1 MPNDRLSDNMG
12 RLARA
17 VEALYPTL
25 SKIAGDNGGRGVD
38 PGIGE
43 DGRVRPSGR
52 AADPGRAAVVGI
64 TVTGGSAE
72 AVKAAPGLASAM
84 ALMKSVGAGGP
95 AAFERS
101 AAAMAR
107 ALSALAGPSGVTA
120 AGVRGALRAVEAVA
134 AASAGIGPGAVR
146 GARRAAALASALSGV
161 RRADLSGISS
171 VGGALPGIKA
181 AAKAAEAL
189 AGVKD
194 PKADLSWIPRA
205 RKAAEALAGIKD
217 PKADLSWIGRIS
229 ESLAGVKDPGADLS
243 WIPRARKA
251 ADALAGIKDP
261 GTDLSWIGRAAGSL
275 AGVTNPKADLSWISE
290 IKRTQRDAA
299 AVRPE
304 IWAGLEAAAG
314 SIKKAADTLASAPG
328 GIDLSGLAAGAPDGL
343 MKLAAAGKDGSL
355 DGLASAG
362 AAISAFASAA
372 AAAGRIDTSA
382 LAGLRGIKGDEL
394 DGLAALSKRLSAAG
408 SVSAAARN
416 ISALAG
422 AVSGISADPASAAR
436 TRRAVNAVF
445 REIGRIRIDPAAAE
459 SLKKLG
465 ARAGD
470 AVAAMAEA
478 AAAVGT
484 AEVPAGAARKARR
497 IGRVFREIGAAA
509 RDMAAGLTARDAAA
523 VAKSA
528 AGYEAF
534 IRLSSG
540 LSLRLTAAALLAP
553 AAIAGAAA
561 LRLELDILGKHIKEI
576 ASMSADNDNAAKN
589 IKAMTGFVL
598 ALGGLTALTAG
609 IALVIDGRIIGA
621 MAAEAVLC
629 GMLIGAARLA
639 LTMPEKDAAAAD
651 RNVRSLSVLAGT
663 LTAMT
668 AGIAAVSWAAGSGR
682 VLATIGITAAA
693 AGMLIGTARLLSRI
707 DGMEKAEKGAEALAL
722 FSGSL
727 LAVTGGIVVLSKA
740 MENTDG
746 GSLLAAVG
754 LMTVTGAAL
763 IGAAALMAKAGSDDK
778 AVKGAAAMALFAT
791 TSIGMMTAVVL
802 LSKISG
808 FDEGGGSKIWQT
820 VLLMTAVTGVMAGT
834 AFLVSRFGLTAA
846 PGALVG
852 IAALAAI
859 GFGMAAMT
867 AAVMSMSKD
876 YDGKKVWS
884 TFGLMAA
891 VTAGVIGV
899 GALLAAAAPVTLA
912 ALAGGLAFLAV
923 STAITDGIRSIV
935 RVRALMAENGLDK
948 PDADGRTW
956 ITSTIRP
963 VLDETMGLFAGI
975 DMPVKMS
982 AVRRGKRAVMKVVKA
997 LDGIV
1002 RSMVTLKKAG
1012 IEAGEAVG
1020 YAAGMKT
1027 AVSGFMTAVTD
1038 MLAAWEKSADDGLK
1052 IHRGTIRKQK
1062 KALKN
1067 VGRLVGVTRG
1077 LMKIIRDF
1085 DRDGKDGR
1093 NMIDS
1098 AADNAAT
1105 LSAAVLSFTTA
1116 FFAGDEF
1123 ENAIGESFRRTRRS
1137 MKMVNRL
1144 VRTSSRFMSMM
1155 NGIGDKTRADMEKSA
1170 PASGG
1175 TEFEAKGRQ
1184 ISDAL
1189 LRFTAGFFGGMAA
1202 LDKTVDER
1210 MRSARKPLKNLRRL
1224 VGIVPNFLSA
1234 LQKYTDM
1241 TTGDGGRPTADD
1253 LMANAESLAAIVANF
1268 TGTLFGKFQ
1277 ELSEPGTVRKNI
1289 KNLRR
1294 VIKPVTSLV
1303 ETLASYDSGDGET
1316 LARVSVVNGKIE
1328 RTGTVNVTNVSK
1340 AIISAVTLFL
1350 KTMYAK
1356 ENIDR
1361 WNELSGRE
1369 LNRGAAVLGKL
1380 GVVIEPVTAFTEMLL
1395 KFKDGGLLDKD
1406 GKVQPIEP
1414 VGAAIAGT
1422 VVNFLNTL
1430 YSDDNKRMWRNMS
1443 RMSAEDGRS
1452 ALSAIIDPVESF
1464 VKMISDIGAGMTADG
1479 VMTIKTD
1486 GGAERKVNMPSIA
1499 RQLSGGFKAFAD
1511 AVEGAADP
1519 KRSKTAAKAI
1529 EKSAAS
1535 VSKAFREIDGV
1546 LAKSRNDSR
1555 VAELRR
1561 LTEEIQKL
1569 AESVDKI
1576 DMEKIKEQVE
1586 LLKTQTSLM
1595 QAEAQ
1600 REYAKKGQSVT
1611 EQVDEKFGAGSRGAA
1626 GGNVTAEQPKVTPAV
1641 IDPVALAQAFVTAMS
1656 NSPWT
1661 MTVIDDK
1668 NIMFTVDGD

>member
-101 AAAMAR
+101 ATAMAR

-146 GARRAAALASALSGV
+146 GARRAAALAAALSGV

-189 AGVKD
+189 SGV
-194 PKADLSWIPRA
+194 
-205 RKAAEALAGIKD
+205 KD

-261 GTDLSWIGRAAGSL
+261 GADLSWIGRAAGSL
-275 AGVTNPKADLSWISE
+275 AGVTNPKADLSWVSGV
-290 IKRTQRDAA
+290 RRVQRDAA
-299 AVRPE
+299 GIRADA
-304 IWAGLEAAAG
+304 WSGLEAAAG

-445 REIGRIRIDPAAAE
+445 REIGRIRIDPAAA
-459 SLKKLG
+459 
-465 ARAGD
+465 D
-470 AVAAMAEA
+470 ALAAMAKA

-561 LRLELDILGKHIKEI
+561 LRLELDILGKHMKEI
-576 ASMSADNDNAAKN
+576 GSMSADNDNAAKN
-589 IKAMTGFVL
+589 IKAMTGFVI

-621 MAAEAVLC
+621 IAAEAVLC
-629 GMLIGAARLA
+629 GMLIGAARLV

-778 AVKGAAAMALFAT
+778 AVKGAAAMALFAA

-899 GALLAAAAPVTLA
+899 GAMLAAAAPVTLA
-912 ALAGGLAFLAV
+912 ALAGGIAFLAV
-923 STAITDGIRSIV
+923 SAAITGGIRSIV

-1012 IEAGEAVG
+1012 IEADEAVG
-1020 YAAGMKT
+1020 YAAGMRT

-1052 IHRGTIRKQK
+1052 IHRGTIKKQK

-1067 VGRLVGVTRG
+1067 VERLVGVTRG

-1085 DRDGKDGR
+1085 DRDGKDER

-1098 AADNAAT
+1098 AADSAAT
-1105 LSAAVLSFTTA
+1105 ASPMKIVSVFFMAFPWIAGRRNGVHRPTARGISGRGRRSPGGRAPACSRSAPSEPASARTGAYRFPRRRDRARPV
-1116 FFAGDEF
+1116 
-1123 ENAIGESFRRTRRS
+1123 RTRR
-1137 MKMVNRL
+1137 
-1144 VRTSSRFMSMM
+1144 
-1155 NGIGDKTRADMEKSA
+1155 G
-1170 PASGG
+1170 
-1175 TEFEAKGRQ
+1175 
-1184 ISDAL
+1184 
-1189 LRFTAGFFGGMAA
+1189 
-1202 LDKTVDER
+1202 
-1210 MRSARKPLKNLRRL
+1210 
-1224 VGIVPNFLSA
+1224 
-1234 LQKYTDM
+1234 
-1241 TTGDGGRPTADD
+1241 
-1253 LMANAESLAAIVANF
+1253 
-1268 TGTLFGKFQ
+1268 
-1277 ELSEPGTVRKNI
+1277 
-1289 KNLRR
+1289 
-1294 VIKPVTSLV
+1294 
-1303 ETLASYDSGDGET
+1303 
-1316 LARVSVVNGKIE
+1316 
-1328 RTGTVNVTNVSK
+1328 
-1340 AIISAVTLFL
+1340 
-1350 KTMYAK
+1350 
-1356 ENIDR
+1356 
-1361 WNELSGRE
+1361 
-1369 LNRGAAVLGKL
+1369 
-1380 GVVIEPVTAFTEMLL
+1380 
-1395 KFKDGGLLDKD
+1395 
-1406 GKVQPIEP
+1406 
-1414 VGAAIAGT
+1414 
-1422 VVNFLNTL
+1422 
-1430 YSDDNKRMWRNMS
+1430 
-1443 RMSAEDGRS
+1443 
-1452 ALSAIIDPVESF
+1452 
-1464 VKMISDIGAGMTADG
+1464 
-1479 VMTIKTD
+1479 
-1486 GGAERKVNMPSIA
+1486 
-1499 RQLSGGFKAFAD
+1499 
-1511 AVEGAADP
+1511 
-1519 KRSKTAAKAI
+1519 
-1529 EKSAAS
+1529 
-1535 VSKAFREIDGV
+1535 
-1546 LAKSRNDSR
+1546 
-1555 VAELRR
+1555 
-1561 LTEEIQKL
+1561 
-1569 AESVDKI
+1569 
-1576 DMEKIKEQVE
+1576 
-1586 LLKTQTSLM
+1586 
-1595 QAEAQ
+1595 
-1600 REYAKKGQSVT
+1600 
-1611 EQVDEKFGAGSRGAA
+1611 
-1626 GGNVTAEQPKVTPAV
+1626 
-1641 IDPVALAQAFVTAMS
+1641 
-1656 NSPWT
+1656 
-1661 MTVIDDK
+1661 
-1668 NIMFTVDGD
+1668 

>member
-25 SKIAGDNGGRGVD
+25 SRIAGDNGGKGAPD

-72 AVKAAPGLASAM
+72 AVKAAPGLAEAM
-84 ALMKSVGAGGP
+84 AAMKAVGAGGP

-101 AAAMAR
+101 AGAMAR
-107 ALSALAGPSGVTA
+107 ALSALCGPSGTRTGA
-120 AGVRGALRAVEAVA
+120 VRSAVNAVKAVA
-134 AASAGIGPGAVR
+134 AASAGIGPDAVR
-146 GARRAAALASALSGV
+146 GARRIAAAASALSAVGKV
-161 RRADLSGISS
+161 DAAGIRS
-171 VGGALPGIKA
+171 VGDALPAVRA
-181 AAKAAEAL
+181 AASAAGAL
-189 AGVKD
+189 AGIKD
-194 PKADLSWIPRA
+194 PGIDLSWIG
-205 RKAAEALAGIKD
+205 KAADGIRALAGIKD
-217 PKADLSWIGRIS
+217 PKADLSWIG
-229 ESLAGVKDPGADLS
+229 
-243 WIPRARKA
+243 KA
-251 ADALAGIKDP
+251 AETLAGIKDP
-261 GTDLSWIGRAAGSL
+261 GIDLSWLADMKRAQKDAAG
-275 AGVTNPKADLSWISE
+275 
-290 IKRTQRDAA
+290 IKPAA
-299 AVRPE
+299 
-304 IWAGLEAAAG
+304 WSGLEAAAG
-314 SIKKAADTLASAPG
+314 SLRGAAEILASLPEG
-328 GIDLSGLAAGAPDGL
+328 VDLSGLAVSLPDGL
-343 MKLAAAGKDGSL
+343 AGISAAGKDGSL
-355 DGLASAG
+355 DGLAAAG
-362 AAISAFASAA
+362 GAISAFAGALAA
-372 AAAGRIDTSA
+372 AKGFDPAA
-382 LAGLRGIKGDEL
+382 LAALGKIKGNEL
-394 DGLAALSKRLSAAG
+394 DGLAAVSKKLSAAG
-408 SVSAAARN
+408 SANAAARN

-422 AVSGISADPASAAR
+422 AMSGISADPAAAAR
-436 TRRAVNAVF
+436 SRRAVNAVF
-445 REIGRIRIDPAAAE
+445 REIGRIRIDPAAADA
-459 SLKKLG
+459 LKRVGSK
-465 ARAGD
+465 AGE
-470 AVAAMAEA
+470 AVEAMAKA
-478 AAAVGT
+478 AAALGS
-484 AEVPAGAARKARR
+484 AEVPAGAGRKARR
-497 IGRVFREIGAAA
+497 IGQVFKEIGAAA
-509 RDMAAGLTARDAAA
+509 KDMSAGLTAKDVTGVRR
-523 VAKSA
+523 SA
-528 AGYEAF
+528 EGYETF
-534 IRLSSG
+534 IRLTSG

-553 AAIAGAAA
+553 AALVGAAA
-561 LRLELDILGKHIKEI
+561 LRLELAIIGKHVKEI

-609 IALVIDGRIIGA
+609 VALVIDGKIIGA
-621 MAAEAVLC
+621 IAAEAVLC
-629 GMLIGAARLA
+629 GMLIGAMKLV
-639 LTMPEKDAAAAD
+639 LTISEKDVAAAD
-651 RNVRSLSVLAGT
+651 RNVRSMSVLAGT

-668 AGIAAVSWAAGSGR
+668 AGIAAVSWIAGSGN
-682 VLATIGITAAA
+682 VMATLGIAAA
-693 AGMLIGTARLLSRI
+693 SAGMLIGTAWLLSRI
-707 DGMEKAEKGAEALAL
+707 DGMDKAEKGASALAL

-727 LAVTGGIVVLSKA
+727 LAVTAGVVVLSKA
-740 MENTDG
+740 VESADAGALIGTI
-746 GSLLAAVG
+746 G
-754 LMTVTGAAL
+754 LMTVVGAAL
-763 IGAAALMAKAGSDDK
+763 IGAAALMAKPRVSDGS
-778 AVKGAAAMALFAT
+778 AVKGAAALALFAA

-820 VLLMTAVTGVMAGT
+820 VLLMTAVTGIMAGT
-834 AFLVSRFGLTAA
+834 AFLVSRFGLAAA

-852 IAALAAI
+852 IAALGMI
-859 GFGMAAMT
+859 GFGMVFMT
-867 AAVMSMSKD
+867 KSIMSISEK

-912 ALAGGLAFLAV
+912 ALAGGIAFLLVATSITGGVAAV
-923 STAITDGIRSIV
+923 AGV
-935 RVRALMAENGLDK
+935 RKTLEENGLDK
-948 PDADGRTW
+948 PDGNGQTW
-956 ITSTIRP
+956 ITTMIKP
-963 VLDETMGLFAGI
+963 VLNETMGLFAGI
-975 DMPVKMS
+975 DMPVKM
-982 AVRRGKRAVMKVVKA
+982 AVVRRGKRAVMKVIKA
-997 LDGIV
+997 IDGIAK
-1002 RSMVTLKKAG
+1002 SMVTLKKAG
-1012 IEAGEAVG
+1012 IGAEEAVE
-1020 YAAGMKT
+1020 YAASMKT
-1027 AVSGFMTAVTD
+1027 AVSGFMTVVTD
-1038 MLAAWEKSADDGLK
+1038 MLAAWEKSADDGHK
-1052 IHRGTIRKQK
+1052 IHRSTIRKQK
-1062 KALKN
+1062 KTLKN
-1067 VGRLVGVTRG
+1067 VARLVGVTRG

-1085 DRDGKDGR
+1085 DKDGKDGR

-1098 AADNAAT
+1098 AAENAAVI
-1105 LSAAVLSFTTA
+1105 SGAVLSFTTA

-1137 MKMVNRL
+1137 LKMVNRL

-1170 PASGG
+1170 SAGEG
-1175 TEFEAKGRQ
+1175 TEFESKGRQ
-1184 ISDAL
+1184 VSDAL

-1210 MRSARKPLKNLRRL
+1210 MRAARKPLKNLRRL
-1224 VGIVPNFLSA
+1224 VAIVPNFLGA

-1241 TTGDGGRPTADD
+1241 TSGEDGKPTAEDI
-1253 LMANAESLAAIVANF
+1253 MANAESLAAIVTNF

-1303 ETLASYDSGDGET
+1303 EMLASYDSGDGET

-1328 RTGTVNVTNVSK
+1328 RTGTVNVTNVSN

-1356 ENIDR
+1356 ENVDR

-1369 LNRGAAVLGKL
+1369 LNRGAAVFGKL
-1380 GVVIEPVTAFTEMLL
+1380 GVVIEPITAFTEMLL

-1406 GKVQPIEP
+1406 GNVQPIEP

-1430 YSDDNKRMWRNMS
+1430 YSDDNKRMWKNMS
-1443 RMSAEDGRS
+1443 KMSAEDGRS

-1479 VMTIKTD
+1479 VMTVKTD

-1519 KRSKTAAKAI
+1519 KKSKTAAKAI

-1535 VSKAFREIDGV
+1535 VSKAFKEIDGV
-1546 LAKSRNDSR
+1546 LAKSKNDSR

-1576 DMEKIKEQVE
+1576 DMEKIKEQIE

-1600 REYAKKGQSVT
+1600 REYAKKGPSAA
-1611 EQVDEKFGAGSRGAA
+1611 EQVDETSETGNRGT
-1626 GGNVTAEQPKVTPAV
+1626 GRGNVPADQPKVTPAI
-1641 IDPVALAQAFVTAMS
+1641 IDPTALAQAFVAAMS